1 MCKYKNCSGND
12 YCAPKPTLGDPDT
25 AGCDQ
30 GCQQQRAANQGYL
43 QYANLYDGGTP
54 LNTGQGGPGNKG
66 NGGSTPT
73 TPNPKPVPNPPQKDP
88 NKAGQC
94 KAGLLTFAN
103 TTRKVA
109 WAGNYLGWVVTA
121 YGATLT
127 AEEVPAGLVSD
138 GTGMLPGG
146 MTTVAGLTFSSYMG
160 HADTLGT
167 FLQGAAGGGW
177 DNFHQAMTSET
188 ISFAGTAF
196 GTTPIGALLFSGVVN
211 SAGMIGGPPQ
221 DVHCL

>member
-1 MCKYKNCSGND
+1 MGRE
-12 YCAPKPTLGDPDT
+12 LL
-25 AGCDQ
+25 
-30 GCQQQRAANQGYL
+30 RM
-43 QYANLYDGGTP
+43 
-54 LNTGQGGPGNKG
+54 
-66 NGGSTPT
+66 GSDRLWSDFDCGRSSRWT
-73 TPNPKPVPNPPQKDP
+73 
-88 NKAGQC
+88 
-94 KAGLLTFAN
+94 
-103 TTRKVA
+103 
-109 WAGNYLGWVVTA
+109 
-121 YGATLT
+121 
-127 AEEVPAGLVSD
+127 VSD